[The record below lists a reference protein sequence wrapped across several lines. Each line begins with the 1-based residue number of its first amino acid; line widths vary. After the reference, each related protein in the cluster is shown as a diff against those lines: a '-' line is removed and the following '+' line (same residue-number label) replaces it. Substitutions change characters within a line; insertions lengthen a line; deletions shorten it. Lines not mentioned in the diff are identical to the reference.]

1 MVIELPCPL
10 TPRDGASGLPRGML
24 KMQTPGLPPDP
35 PMGADINISP
45 GDSKSITFI
54 LGVTGLDHSICV
66 IIQPLTHALIYS

>member
-45 GDSKSITFI
+45 GDSVHIR
-54 LGVTGLDHSICV
+54 V
-66 IIQPLTHALIYS
+66 